1 MSPGCVWGLFLLP
14 RHPTKNPF
22 LCARRSNLFKAPLAR
37 EDVSPLLLRLAV
49 LLWAP
54 RLSLLSS
61 VLPLPSPWPPRRRP
75 LFAYSPEHLCHK
87 SCGPH
92 RLSSCLMSCLVF
104 RAAERRPFCLAA
116 LTETRASVDTT
127 HGGHPPHRFTDGR
140 EGEPRT
146 PDSRENHDIRAAWP
160 GETQAPGGLQGSSRI
175 TSEDWLCTGG
185 CPPWHSRKRVGQGAR
200 PALTLKHASHSFEDS
215 HNSGSRTHGDIV
227 QTVISPGIPSNLSNP
242 FLNKSTL
249 LFLCLLSGAMNI

>member
-22 LCARRSNLFKAPLAR
+22 LRALTSNLFKAPLAR

-54 RLSLLSS
+54 RLSLLSPA
-61 VLPLPSPWPPRRRP
+61 LPLPSPQPPRQRP

-127 HGGHPPHRFTDGR
+127 HGGHPPHRFTHGR
-140 EGEPRT
+140 EGAPRT

-160 GETQAPGGLQGSSRI
+160 GETQAPGGQQGSSRI
-175 TSEDWLCTGG
+175 TSEDWRVHGRLSSVAFKKACWSGR
-185 CPPWHSRKRVGQGAR
+185 PPG
-200 PALTLKHASHSFEDS
+200 PDS
-215 HNSGSRTHGDIV
+215 
-227 QTVISPGIPSNLSNP
+227 
-242 FLNKSTL
+242 
-249 LFLCLLSGAMNI
+249 